1 MAVVRIDKAG
11 KRIHHRNPSGFINK
25 IRYLLCESKRDI
37 GKLRYIVKYEIDYT
51 NCSKAAWDHAY
62 SMAFKL
68 IINGDT
74 L

>member
-1 MAVVRIDKAG
+1 MAVVRIDKDG

-25 IRYLLCESKRDI
+25 IRYLLDESKRDMD
-37 GKLRYIVKYEIDYT
+37 KLRHIVRYEIDYT
-51 NCSKAAWDHAY
+51 RCGKATWDHAY
-62 SMAFKL
+62 SMAWKL